1 MVAVKKHF
9 HLLVSK
15 DVSLEMTWQT
25 IDDFKLVTVS
35 NTEYELEMITGL
47 DDIIN
52 FCQKFCKS
60 IIISKFLF
68 ASFWISQT
76 DLTYTSLTNWIPA
89 RAICLWKSMKCK
101 WELWKNNIL
110 KKSDIPQLINFC
122 FDFVLIWIDLKEF
135 QVDSSG
141 NLKHLPIT
149 KSLPIKWIGNLKEF
163 HLETHL
169 QI

>member
-1 MVAVKKHF
+1 MVAVKKNHPS
-9 HLLVSK
+9 VSK

-76 DLTYTSLTNWIPA
+76 DLT
-89 RAICLWKSMKCK
+89 
-101 WELWKNNIL
+101 
-110 KKSDIPQLINFC
+110 
-122 FDFVLIWIDLKEF
+122 
-135 QVDSSG
+135 
-141 NLKHLPIT
+141 
-149 KSLPIKWIGNLKEF
+149 
-163 HLETHL
+163 
-169 QI
+169 